1 MEQKKKIKIVIT
13 VLAVLLGISLTA
25 LGGTLLYNR
34 LASRPAATVTVPDNL
49 ITADEDTTKPD
60 SSDSQAPDSSDTEK
74 PDGSYT
80 QTPDGSAATS
90 SSAVPTQSTTAEAKK
105 AATVEL
111 YNKQP
116 EENTPFQVVN
126 MFPGDSETKYFRVRV
141 SYHDKITVHYK
152 ATIRPGYE
160 KLAEVLKVRVKLLS
174 TGETMYDG
182 GIADMPES
190 LTHKL
195 ASKNSAVGE
204 LYYEI
209 TVFLD
214 TSVSNDYQNKDL
226 IADFK
231 WWVEETGNLDDS
243 PQTGDTS
250 NILLWAVLAACSGSV
265 MILLLV
271 VRRRKEDEE
280 NV

>member
-1 MEQKKKIKIVIT
+1 MEKKKKTIIII
-13 VLAVLLGISLTA
+13 LSILLGLSLLA
-25 LGGTLLYNR
+25 LGGTLVYNKT
-34 LASRPAATVTVPDNL
+34 ANTTPATVTVPDNL
-49 ITADEDTTKPD
+49 ITPAKDTTKSDSSESNSQAPDNSNTEKPD
-60 SSDSQAPDSSDTEK
+60 SSAD
-74 PDGSYT
+74 
-80 QTPDGSAATS
+80 TS
-90 SSAVPTQSTTAEAKK
+90 SSAVTPTQSATAEAKK
-105 AATVEL
+105 AATIEL

-116 EENTPFQVVN
+116 EENTSFAVGN
-126 MFPGDSETKYFRVRV
+126 MFPGDIETKYFRVRV

-152 ATIRPGYE
+152 ATVRPGYE
-160 KLAEVLKVRVKLLS
+160 KLAEVLKVRVNLLS

-182 GIADMPES
+182 LMRDMPES

-195 ASKNSAVGE
+195 ASQKSTTDE

-209 TVFLD
+209 TAYLD
-214 TSVSNDYQNKDL
+214 TSVGNDYQNKDL
-226 IADFK
+226 IADFR

-243 PQTGDTS
+243 PKTGDTS
-250 NILLWAVLAACSGSV
+250 SILLWAVLAAGSLSM

>member
-1 MEQKKKIKIVIT
+1 MEQKKKIKIVIII
-13 VLAVLLGISLTA
+13 LAVLLGLSLLA
-25 LGGTLLYNR
+25 LGDTLVYNK
-34 LASRPAATVTVPDNL
+34 LANTSPATVTVPDNL
-49 ITADEDTTKPD
+49 ITPDEDTTKPD
-60 SSDSQAPDSSDTEK
+60 SSESSSQAPDSSDT
-74 PDGSYT
+74 
-80 QTPDGSAATS
+80 QTSS
-90 SSAVPTQSTTAEAKK
+90 SSAVTPTQSTTAEAKK
-105 AATVEL
+105 AATIEL

-116 EENTPFQVVN
+116 EENKAFTVGN
-126 MFPGDSETKYFRVRV
+126 MFPGDVETKYFRVRV

-152 ATIRPGYE
+152 ATVRPGYE
-160 KLAEVLKVRVKLLS
+160 KLAEVLKVQVKLLS

-182 GIADMPES
+182 LMRDMPES

-195 ASKNSAVGE
+195 ASKKSTTDE

-209 TVFLD
+209 TAYLD
-214 TSVSNDYQNKDL
+214 TSVGNEYQNKDL

-250 NILLWAVLAACSGSV
+250 NILLWAVLAACSGSM